1 MMNPMSMMKNI
12 QQMQAKMQALQ
23 TEMEAAVFQGQAA
36 GGLVTVE
43 VTGKFECKSVKI
55 DKSLADPEDMETLE
69 DAVQVAIND
78 AVGKSTTTMATK
90 MSAITGGMKIPG
102 IN

>member
-12 QQMQAKMQALQ
+12 QQMQTKMQALQ
-23 TEMEAAVFQGQAA
+23 AEMETAIFQGQAA

-43 VTGKFECKSVKI
+43 VTGKFECKSVKV

-69 DAVQVAIND
+69 DAMMVAFND
-78 AVGKSTTTMATK
+78 AVGKSTTTMAEK
-90 MSAITGGMKIPG
+90 MNAITGGMKLPG
-102 IN
+102 MN